1 MLREVRAELT
11 RIDFEKEQLEL
22 QLKAMIGMSRG
33 TDGLATWKAQ
43 EHTDLDRRRL
53 KMELPDIYES
63 YSMVSIR
70 RYFRLVG

>member
-1 MLREVRAELT
+1 MGWVYFVRDCSTGLV
-11 RIDFEKEQLEL
+11 K
-22 QLKAMIGMSRG
+22 IGMSRG
-33 TDGLATWKAQ
+33 IEGLATWKAQ